1 MVNGTSTKLQ
11 FQITTLENKLETVN
25 LEKDRLNNINREH
38 EKKIRVLIEK
48 VTDYES
54 RINILQQEN
63 ARLEQR
69 MKRSTF
75 IDKP

>member
-1 MVNGTSTKLQ
+1 
-11 FQITTLENKLETVN
+11 LENKLETVN

-54 RINILQQEN
+54 RINILQ
-63 ARLEQR
+63 
-69 MKRSTF
+69 
-75 IDKP
+75 